1 MPRPNG
7 NLKKED
13 LRKLRHKCTICGRTD
28 AYTLNGRAACAECA
42 QNERVRS
49 REKHLKYKERINR
62 KRRELYAQRRADGIC
77 TRCGKRT
84 AGNGNLMCDICAA
97 AHKKRQKKDAHR
109 KGTMS
114 REEARDLGIC
124 IRCMK
129 AEARPGYSLCADCG
143 EWWESV
149 RNKNRVENE
158 FTQGIDAYWAE
169 RKGGGTNG
177 EV

>member
-7 NLKKED
+7 NLRREE
-13 LRKLRHKCTICGRTD
+13 LRKLRHECTICGRID

-49 REKHLKYKERINR
+49 REKHLKYNERINR

-77 TRCGKRT
+77 TRCGKRK
-84 AGNGNLMCDICAA
+84 AGIENLMCDICAA
-97 AHKKRQKKDAHR
+97 ADRNRQKKAAHK

-149 RNKNRVENE
+149 RNNKRVDSG
-158 FTQGIDAYWAE
+158 FARGINAYWNG
-169 RKGGGTNG
+169 RKRG
-177 EV
+177 